1 MASRMIQNNFSG
13 GEISPSLFGRSDLQ
27 AYYKGAAEI
36 ENFVVSKEGTLRK
49 RHGITSF
56 MELPED
62 HSRCKII
69 PYKYDRSEGG
79 FFILYAPSDA
89 PTVCRVE
96 LYTKAGEKRSWEV
109 DGGTVDHI
117 DITGFQGTVRA
128 FQHKQIGDEIW
139 ISNEKTFRTLK
150 VMTTSESDP
159 MSTAT
164 FSISEWEQAPIP
176 DNIPYNAASGLTSS
190 RWKLSASASSND
202 RQIYYGVICVKD
214 SVNSETSKQNIGFT
228 QTWQAGSYIDV
239 SVIITAADREKWDY
253 ILIAKRTGGN
263 YGELSRVY
271 MTDDP
276 DEAHNAENVQVYKG
290 PDAKW
295 FTSQNA
301 YKWSDGRYYDK
312 AEDDPQAG
320 SAVEL
325 FEQTIA
331 YYTWQFRDENH
342 TPSDMIYG
350 QTDILGAGWTTPL
363 CVDCFQQR
371 RVFAN
376 SSNDSGKFP
385 MTLWFSET
393 GNLNNFYADRPS
405 AEDDPF
411 SPTIAASGPA
421 FILWVVAYQ
430 EMMVLFTESGLFS
443 VGFSQQQGFS
453 ASSCRISKFSDLAA
467 SPDIQPVVTEAGIVF
482 VGADNKTC
490 YSVAYDLQENMLKP
504 INRSVLT
511 EHLTRTASI
520 TGIGLQD
527 YPDNIIWVST
537 SDGKVCSFT
546 IEKNENVFSWSHSRI
561 SGASILEVVGTGTCT
576 DSDEDRTYGD
586 LLFAVEK
593 TTVDGNGV
601 ETTRQYLCRQND
613 GYRDSIGGVETN
625 VAAFVVTLR
634 PESQEKTIVGY
645 KKNIKDVLIRV
656 YRTGG
661 LAVRSPDGGDIPL
674 VAARIPGNLH
684 TGDVKVMPR
693 GVVNEDG
700 QLVIVSDNDDPCELL
715 QIVTNVEIE

>member
-13 GEISPSLFGRSDLQ
+13 GEISPTLYGRSDLQ
-27 AYYKGAAEI
+27 AYYKGAAEV

-49 RHGITSF
+49 RHGISSF
-56 MELPED
+56 MALPED
-62 HSRCKII
+62 HGRVKII

-79 FFILYAPSDA
+79 FFLLYSTEEAPA
-89 PTVCRVE
+89 VCRVE
-96 LYTKAGEKRSWEV
+96 LYTKEGAKRSWTV
-109 DGGTVDHI
+109 PGDGEDADPVTVDHI
-117 DITGFQGTVRA
+117 DITGFSGTVKA

-139 ISNEKTFRTLK
+139 ISNEHTFRTLK
-150 VMTTSESDP
+150 VKTTAEADP
-159 MSTAT
+159 MSTST
-164 FSISEWEQAPIP
+164 FSVEEWRQAPIP
-176 DNIPYNAASGLTSS
+176 DSIPYDGAANAASSHWTISTTV
-190 RWKLSASASSND
+190 SSND
-202 RQIYYGVICVKD
+202 RQIYYGVVCVKD
-214 SVNSETSKQNIGFT
+214 SVYSETSKQSHGFT
-228 QTWQAGSYIDV
+228 QTWQAGSHMD
-239 SVIITAADREKWDY
+239 ITVTVKAADREKWDY

-263 YGELSRVY
+263 YGELQRVY
-271 MTDDP
+271 MADDP
-276 DEAHNAENVQVYKG
+276 DAAFTSAWAELHKG

-295 FTSQNA
+295 FAAETA
-301 YKWSDGRYYDK
+301 YKWSDGKYRDR
-312 AEDDPQAG
+312 AEDDPQAE
-320 SAVEL
+320 SATEL
-325 FEQTIA
+325 FAQEIA
-331 YYTWQFRDENH
+331 FFRWSFRDENH

-376 SSNDSGKFP
+376 STNDSGKFP

-393 GNLNNFYADRPS
+393 GNLDNFYADRPS

-421 FILWVVAYQ
+421 FILWIVAYQ

-490 YSVAYDLQENMLKP
+490 YSVSYDLQENMLKP

-527 YPDNIIWVST
+527 YPDNIVWVST

-561 SGASILEVVGTGTCT
+561 RNAAFLEVVGTGTCT
-576 DSDEDRTYGD
+576 DSSTDRTYGD
-586 LLFAVEK
+586 LLFVVER
-593 TTVDGNGV
+593 DG
-601 ETTRQYLCRQND
+601 TQYLCRPND
-613 GYRDSIGGVETN
+613 GYRDVIGGEETN
-625 VAAFVVTLR
+625 VNAFIVTLR
-634 PESQEKTIVGY
+634 PESQERTVVGF
-645 KKNIKDVLIRV
+645 KKNIKDVLVRV
-656 YRTGG
+656 YQTGG
-661 LAVRSPDGGDIPL
+661 LAVRSPDGNDMPL
-674 VAARIPGNLH
+674 VEARVEGSLY

-693 GVVNEDG
+693 GVINEDG
-700 QLVIVSDNDDPCELL
+700 QLVIVSDNDKPCELL
-715 QIVTNVEIE
+715 QIVMNMEIE